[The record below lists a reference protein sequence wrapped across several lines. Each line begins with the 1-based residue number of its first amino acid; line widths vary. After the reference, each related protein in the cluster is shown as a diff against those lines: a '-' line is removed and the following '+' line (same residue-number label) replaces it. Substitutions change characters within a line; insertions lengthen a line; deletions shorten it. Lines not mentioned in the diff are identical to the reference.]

1 MDSTVVHII
10 DTINIIIER
19 AILIVILIS
28 VLRIRHDIQRGAE
41 K

>member
-1 MDSTVVHII
+1 MDSTVIHII

-19 AILIVILIS
+19 TILIVILIS
-28 VLRIRHDIQRGAE
+28 VLRIRNDMRKDGA

>member
-19 AILIVILIS
+19 SILIVILIS
-28 VLRIRHDIQRGAE
+28 VLRIRADMKGGAE
-41 K
+41 

>member
-19 AILIVILIS
+19 TILIVILIS
-28 VLRIRHDIQRGAE
+28 VLRIRNDMRKGGAE
-41 K
+41 

>member
-1 MDSTVVHII
+1 MDSTVIHII

-19 AILIVILIS
+19 TILIVILIS
-28 VLRIRHDIQRGAE
+28 VLRIRNDMRKGGA